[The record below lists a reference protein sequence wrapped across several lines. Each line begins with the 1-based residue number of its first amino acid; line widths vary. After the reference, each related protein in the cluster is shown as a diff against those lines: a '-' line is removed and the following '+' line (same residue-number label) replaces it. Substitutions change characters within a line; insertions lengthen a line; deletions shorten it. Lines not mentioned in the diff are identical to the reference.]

1 MTLRYPVN
9 YIAITQYYKKNVHN
23 GIDLGW
29 NSAHGGNEQPI
40 YSAADGE
47 VIAVKRDY
55 NQTDAT
61 GSSYGNY
68 IKIRHT
74 DGFYTLYAHL
84 KYDSVRVNV
93 GDHVTQGQYIAN
105 MGRTGRANGN
115 HLHYEV
121 FINDEKVNP
130 EIYTYVFEGQITSSN
145 PTATEGLLYYK
156 PTPEPEPTPTPEPEP
171 KPDETE
177 ELKKLIKEL
186 EDKIALQNKE
196 IASLKEQLKEQEEN
210 DNFVFTYNVE
220 KTSLYEIQLYDGEKL
235 LIK

>member
-40 YSAADGE
+40 YSAGEGE

-68 IKIRHT
+68 IKIRHK

-84 KYDSVRVNV
+84 KYDSVQVNV
-93 GDHVTQGQYIAN
+93 GDYVTQGQYIAN

-130 EIYTYVFEGQITSSN
+130 ETYTYVFEGQITSTN
-145 PTATEGLLYYK
+145 PSAIEGLQYYK
-156 PTPEPEPTPTPEPEP
+156 PTPEPTPDPEPNPNEI
-171 KPDETE
+171 E
-177 ELKKLIKEL
+177 ELKKQIKEL
-186 EDKIALQNKE
+186 EDKISLQNKE
-196 IASLKEQLKEQEEN
+196 ITSLKEQLNEKEECN
-210 DNFVFTYNVE
+210 DFIFEYNVE
-220 KTSLYEIQLYDGEKL
+220 KTSLYEIQLYEGEKL
-235 LIK
+235 YIK

>member
-9 YIAITQYYKKNVHN
+9 YIAITQYYKKGVHN

-29 NSAHGGNEQPI
+29 NSAYGGNEQPI
-40 YSAADGE
+40 YSAADGQ

-74 DGFYTLYAHL
+74 DGFDTLYAHL
-84 KYDSVRVNV
+84 KFDSVQVNV
-93 GDHVTQGQYIAN
+93 GDTVTQGQYIAN

-121 FINDEKVNP
+121 FINNEKVNP
-130 EIYTYVFEGQITSSN
+130 EIYTYVFEGQITSKD

-156 PTPEPEPTPTPEPEP
+156 PEPTPTPIPEPEP

-177 ELKKLIKEL
+177 ELKKQITEL
-186 EDKIALQNKE
+186 EDKITLQNKE
-196 IASLKEQLKEQEEN
+196 ITSLKKQLKEQEKN
-210 DNFVFTYNVE
+210 DDFVFTYNVE
-220 KTSLYEIQLYDGEKL
+220 KTSLYEIQLYDGEQL

>member
-29 NSAHGGNEQPI
+29 NSAYGGNEQPI
-40 YSAADGE
+40 YSAADGD

-68 IKIRHT
+68 IKIKHT

-84 KYDSVRVNV
+84 KYDSVQVNV

-130 EIYTYVFEGQITSSN
+130 EIYTYVFEGQITSTN

-156 PTPEPEPTPTPEPEP
+156 PEPDPEPTPNPN
-171 KPDETE
+171 DEVE
-177 ELKKLIKEL
+177 ELKKQITEL

-196 IASLKEQLKEQEEN
+196 ITSLKEQLKEQEKDESYI
-210 DNFVFTYNVE
+210 FEYNVE